1 MNPVRAV
8 ADSSAM
14 RWLKKRGPTRVL
26 FHSDLF
32 RRLNQARLRAACDAA
47 ARRDPERFV
56 DVRTFCLFIGHMKS
70 GTSVIGSLV
79 DAHPDAVVSDEAD
92 ALRFVE
98 EAGFSRLQLFHML
111 DRAARTEAR
120 RGRVTA
126 RRLGGY
132 SLAVPQGHQG
142 RSEHPLVVGDGR
154 AGPTTRRLDE
164 DPAVLDRFREL
175 LGDVALRVVWVV
187 RNPFA
192 PIGASIVR
200 GGRSFEQAIDHYF
213 SRCDALA
220 RVGPRLDDVEV
231 LTIRY
236 EDLVTDPRGELG
248 ALCAFLGLEADD
260 AYLRR
265 CAALVVPKAE
275 RLVEWEEPWIS
286 QVESRMRA
294 YDFLSG
300 YAYEPGVMSR

>member
-1 MNPVRAV
+1 
-8 ADSSAM
+8 M
-14 RWLKKRGPTRVL
+14 RWFKKRGPTRVL
-26 FHSDLF
+26 FRNDVF
-32 RRLNQARLRAACDAA
+32 RRLNQTRLRAACDAA
-47 ARRDPERFV
+47 ARRDPERFA

-70 GTSVIGSLV
+70 GTSLIGSLL
-79 DAHPDAVVSDEAD
+79 DAHPNAVVSDEAD

-98 EAGFSRLQLFHML
+98 EAGFSRLELFHML

-132 SLAVPQGHQG
+132 SLAVPGGYQG
-142 RSEHPLVVGDGR
+142 RSERPLVVGDGR
-154 AGPTTRRLDE
+154 AGPTTTRLDE
-164 DPAVLDRFREL
+164 DPAVLERFRTL

-187 RNPFA
+187 RNPFG
-192 PIGASIVR
+192 PIGASTVR
-200 GGRSFEQAIDHYF
+200 GERTFEQAIDHYF
-213 SRCDALA
+213 ARCDALA
-220 RVGPRLDDVEV
+220 RVGVQLDGVDV
-231 LTIRY
+231 LTVRY
-236 EDLVTDPRGELG
+236 EDLVADPRGRLG
-248 ALCAFLGLEADD
+248 ALCAFLGLEVEG
-260 AYLRR
+260 AYLSRS
-265 CAALVVPKAE
+265 AALVVPKAE